1 MFSKHDA
8 YHPCFLFKETKQ
20 CENIACNDKS
30 FFVKNFNFCETFRE
44 KCLNPEE
51 NWAAISL
58 RNAQRKLG
66 NFQILA
72 IVWNVQLD

>member
-1 MFSKHDA
+1 MLTIHVSYLK
-8 YHPCFLFKETKQ
+8 KQ
-20 CENIACNDKS
+20 NNVKILLVTTNKS